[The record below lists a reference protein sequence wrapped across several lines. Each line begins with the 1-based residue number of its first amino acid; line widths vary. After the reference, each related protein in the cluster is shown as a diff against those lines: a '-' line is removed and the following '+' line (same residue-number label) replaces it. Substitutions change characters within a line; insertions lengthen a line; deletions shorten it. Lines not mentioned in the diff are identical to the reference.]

1 MIYDFIVIGAG
12 MAGASAA
19 FELAE
24 NSNVLLIE
32 AEAQPGYHSSGRSA
46 ALFTRNY
53 GTPLVRKINA
63 LSEPFFWAP
72 PHGFTDQ
79 PLLHPRGALT
89 VAAPGDEAL
98 LDTVLAAS
106 TTDHPIVDMAAGAAL
121 NLVPFLRP
129 ERLARAVFEKG
140 VADIDVAL
148 MLQAYLKGFKARG
161 GALRCNAPV
170 SALACSNGTW
180 AVTAGNATYR
190 CRTIINAAGAW
201 ADQIGRMAGL
211 SPIGLVAM
219 RRTAIIVDALPGMDV
234 ARLPCVDF
242 SGSEAYIKPEAGKLM
257 ACPGDATPTVPQD
270 VQPDEM
276 DVAIIADR
284 IQRETII
291 PVRRI
296 AHSWAGLRS
305 FVSDE
310 SPVMGHDPTADN
322 FVWHAG
328 QGGYGIMMA
337 PALAQ
342 VLAARCQSGTLP
354 DDFLSSGVDF
364 SDLSPSRASLTQNG

>member
-63 LSEPFFWAP
+63 LSEPFFQAP
-72 PHGFTDQ
+72 PAGFTDR

-89 VAAPGDEAL
+89 VAAPGKETL
-98 LDTVLAAS
+98 LDPVLAAS
-106 TTDHPIVDMAAGAAL
+106 TEDNPVVEMAVADAL
-121 NLVPFLRP
+121 DLIPFLRSD
-129 ERLARAVFEKG
+129 RLSRAVFEAG
-140 VADIDVAL
+140 VMDIDVST

-161 GALRCNAPV
+161 GTLSCRTKVTAL
-170 SALACSNGTW
+170 SNNKGTW
-180 AVTAGNATYR
+180 TVNAASTTFQSK
-190 CRTIINAAGAW
+190 TIVNAAGAW
-201 ADQIGRMAGL
+201 AEQVAKMAGL
-211 SPIGLVAM
+211 TPIGLVAK
-219 RRTAIIVDALPGMDV
+219 RRTAIIIDAPPGMDV
-234 ARLPCVDF
+234 TRLPCVDF
-242 SGSEAYIKPEAGKLM
+242 AGSDAYIKPEAGKLM
-257 ACPGDATPTVPQD
+257 ASPGDATPTVPQD

-276 DVAIIADR
+276 DIAIIADW
-284 IQRETII
+284 IERETII

-296 AHSWAGLRS
+296 AHSWAGLRT

-310 SPVMGHDPTADN
+310 NPVMGYDPIADN

-337 PALAQ
+337 PSLAQALAS
-342 VLAARCQSGTLP
+342 LCQRGRFP
-354 DDFLSSGVDF
+354 DDFSSSLMDVAG
-364 SDLSPSRASLTQNG
+364 LGPSRASLTPNG

>member
-53 GTPLVRKINA
+53 GTPLVRRINA
-63 LSEPFFWAP
+63 LSEPFFRAP

-89 VAAPGDEAL
+89 VAAPGNEAL
-98 LDTVLAAS
+98 LDSVLSAS
-106 TTDHPIVDMAAGAAL
+106 TSGHPIVEMATDAAL
-121 NLVPFLRP
+121 ELVPFLRP
-129 ERLARAVFEKG
+129 ERLSRAVFEEG
-140 VADIDVAL
+140 VSDIDVAL

-161 GALRCNAPV
+161 GTLRCSAPV
-170 SALACSNGTW
+170 SALESSIDTW
-180 AVTAGNATYR
+180 TVTAGNATYR
-190 CRTIINAAGAW
+190 CKTIINAAGAW
-201 ADQIGRMAGL
+201 ADQIGGMAGL
-211 SPIGLVAM
+211 SPIGLVAK

-242 SGSEAYIKPEAGKLM
+242 SGSDAYIKPEAGKLM

-276 DVAIIADR
+276 DVAIIADQ

-291 PVRRI
+291 PIRRI
-296 AHSWAGLRS
+296 AYSWAGLRS

-310 SPVMGHDPTADN
+310 NPVMGYDPTVDN

-337 PALAQ
+337 PSLAQALAA
-342 VLAARCQSGTLP
+342 LCQNGTLP
-354 DDFLSSGVDF
+354 EDFSSSGMD
-364 SDLSPSRASLTQNG
+364 SAKLSPLRASLSQNN